1 MNQLSWNLTTK
12 IKIYFLISLLIIQYN
27 EFNDTKKTNQI
38 VNRTELSNYLFTFN
52 TDKFFPCNVYSL
64 ANYPKKKFYYL
75 LLFKIW
81 HFQFLNMKIIYANN
95 YN

>member
-38 VNRTELSNYLFTFN
+38 VN
-52 TDKFFPCNVYSL
+52 
-64 ANYPKKKFYYL
+64 
-75 LLFKIW
+75 
-81 HFQFLNMKIIYANN
+81 KIIKLFIYF
-95 YN
+95 